1 MPESAALTLTLLLL
15 TSPFAICIIQAA
27 MTRFIRLLGLSISP
41 QLLVLG
47 IVLLGNIPML
57 WLAWRLVLQELA
69 GGFLAGACG
78 VTLVVLTYNALGFCY
93 FSLLNLSETSL
104 HVHILMDLL
113 LSGPMAVD
121 ELASRYS
128 VAALINAR
136 VDRMIA
142 LGQLRSLNGLFRV
155 NSRGLLVVG
164 RVIHVWRKLLRLP
177 LSPS

>member
-1 MPESAALTLTLLLL
+1 MPNSAALTLTLLLL
-15 TSPFAICIIQAA
+15 TSPLAICLIQAA
-27 MTRFIRLLGLSISP
+27 VTRFIRLLGLSISP

-47 IVLLGNIPML
+47 IVLIGNIPML
-57 WLAWRLVLQELA
+57 WLAWRLVFEELA
-69 GGFLAGACG
+69 GEFLAGACG

-113 LSGPMAVD
+113 LSGPTAAD
-121 ELASRYS
+121 ELTSRYS

-136 VDRMIA
+136 IDRMIA
-142 LGQLRSLNGLFRV
+142 LGQLSGVNGFFLV
-155 NSRGLLVVG
+155 ESRGLLTVG

-177 LSPS
+177 LSPA